1 MKIHEAS
8 KILILG
14 LIVGCHALL
23 SLYKEKLS
31 LRLVAMAVKFLDLR
45 KPCSCKYGRKFKRT
59 KKKMTF
65 MTFSY
70 SIALRN
76 KTVANTFL
84 PSSNN
89 ANGRLSQEVMLRS
102 RNFATM
108 VT

>member
-14 LIVGCHALL
+14 QIVGFTVKRGAVVTSRCHGSKISGSQQTVLL
-23 SLYKEKLS
+23 QIWQKTQKSL
-31 LRLVAMAVKFLDLR
+31 
-45 KPCSCKYGRKFKRT
+45 
-59 KKKMTF
+59 KKMTF
-65 MTFSY
+65 MTFSC

-76 KTVANTFL
+76 KTVANTFR